1 MASSYDD
8 RNLQKLFAELQPKR
22 RRQAIKGAL
31 RRAATKVKRT
41 AISNLGSCV
50 NSTPELEKGVRAL
63 VWKRRA
69 GFRVTVGEKYADKNG
84 KGEQGFYQSRRQR
97 LKDGK
102 SRKYPVLRW
111 LEDGTKVRKSKSDTL
126 YKIGDRYITGRK
138 RGFIKR
144 YGFMRKTVNQVSGTI
159 TETVKSEVI
168 NNVKR
173 VAKKYGCT

>member
-8 RNLQKLFAELQPKR
+8 RNLQKLFAELQPKH
-22 RRQAIKGAL
+22 RRQALKGAF

-41 AISNLGSCV
+41 AINNLRSCV

-63 VWKRRA
+63 VWKRRG
-69 GFRVTVGEKYADKNG
+69 GFRVTVGTKSANKAG

-97 LKDGK
+97 PKNGK
-102 SRKYPVLRW
+102 GRKYPVLLW

-126 YKIGDRYITGRK
+126 YKIGDRWITGRK

-144 YGFMRKTVNQVSGTI
+144 YGFMRKTKNQVSSTI
-159 TETVKSEVI
+159 TETVKSEI
-168 NNVKR
+168 IDNVTR